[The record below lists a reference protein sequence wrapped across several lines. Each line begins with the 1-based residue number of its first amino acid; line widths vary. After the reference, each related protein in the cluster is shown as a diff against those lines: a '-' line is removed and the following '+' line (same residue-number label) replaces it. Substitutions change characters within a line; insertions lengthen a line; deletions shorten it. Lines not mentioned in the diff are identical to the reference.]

1 MWRRFVSAIAESETP
16 EDGREV
22 TELGL
27 KGGGILIIVALR
39 WRGDA
44 SSILSW

>member
-1 MWRRFVSAIAESETP
+1 MAGSEAP
-16 EDGREV
+16 GDGRVV
-22 TELGL
+22 TELEL

-44 SSILSW
+44 LSILSW